1 MTHLCRLA
9 LCAALLTASAACA
22 EPLPAGQTAA
32 ATPQADPAPQGGE
45 HAELRR
51 QLEEL
56 VGLPPDEI
64 RPSSAANMLEARW
77 GTNFAYVTPDGRH
90 VVYGDMLDLATGEA
104 ISENSRKRMRVAVL
118 DRLGADNM
126 IEFAPRKPKHTVTV
140 FTDIDCGYCRKMH
153 REMQAYNDSG
163 IAVRYVFFPRTGPG
177 TDSFRK
183 AEAVWCSKDRKMALT
198 RAKSGANVSAPS
210 CPNPILREWEVGQEL
225 GLRGTPMIV
234 LDDGEVVNGYLP
246 AAALLARIKGAPAPA
261 N

>member
-1 MTHLCRLA
+1 MSLLSRFA
-9 LCAALLTASAACA
+9 LCASLALFNTACA
-22 EPLPAGQTAA
+22 EPLPA
-32 ATPQADPAPQGGE
+32 PQADSAPGDY
-45 HAELRR
+45 AALSK

-64 RPSSAANMLEARW
+64 RPSAARDMLEARW

-90 VVYGDMLDLATGEA
+90 VVYGDMIDLASGEA
-104 ISENSRKRMRVAVL
+104 ISENSRKRLRVSVL
-118 DRLGADNM
+118 DQLGAQNM
-126 IEFAPRKPKHTVTV
+126 IEFAPRKPRYTVTV

-163 IAVRYVFFPRTGPG
+163 IAVRYVFYPRSGPG

-198 RAKSGANVSAPS
+198 RAKSGVNVTAPS
-210 CPNPILREWEVGQEL
+210 CSNPIQREWEVGQEL

-234 LDDGEVVNGYLP
+234 LGNGEVVNGYLP
-246 AAALLARIKGAPAPA
+246 APALLARLTGGAAAGTPAQD
-261 N
+261 